1 MVFIALGCNKT
12 EPVPEDMTRF
22 LVGTYR
28 LQYVTNLGD
37 ERKYEWIVEKE
48 SENTVKVY
56 MTRTDVPWRQG
67 ATLVSKDSV
76 SDVKIVSTHL
86 LKFSL
91 QKDKDIQVEV
101 EGTLYQGK
109 LFVNSDYYQV
119 DTGFASDEIPFI
131 KQ

>member
-1 MVFIALGCNKT
+1 
-12 EPVPEDMTRF
+12 MTRF

-37 ERKYEWIVEKE
+37 ERKYEWVVEKE
-48 SENTVKVY
+48 SGNTVKVR
-56 MTRTDVPWRQG
+56 MTRIDTPWRQG
-67 ATLVSKDSV
+67 TVLISQDSV

-91 QKDKDIQVEV
+91 QKDKSYPVDV

-109 LFVNSDYYQV
+109 LFVTSDFYKI
-119 DTGFASDEIPFI
+119 DTGFASDAIPFI